1 MSRET
6 AFVDETRSPLRFVLA
21 ARHAT
26 VAALIDGVM
35 QGEAFL
41 ALTGPPGVGKTT
53 VASAIH
59 DELARR
65 SARVLQVRRGNGDG
79 ISIRTIAAQIL
90 GEPEAELDDH
100 DIERLFDV
108 MTAREAPDQR
118 FALIIDDA
126 ECLQADALGYM
137 RLLAILA
144 KDTMPQVVFV
154 GDSAFWDTEYAARS
168 DLKEM
173 ITARWDLAGLSP
185 DEAHGFIEQSVASS
199 GSAAQAVFAPGGP
212 EALVRQGGGSYG
224 RIVSL
229 LSLATALRVEQHDHW
244 LTPTL
249 IDEAAAK
256 LDAGVTGPLEATG
269 GHPTEDGDDANP
281 GRSGPAPEPTPEPD
295 AADVTVA
302 PPVVAGPSRWV
313 RRVARAAGV
322 MIVLFVLAT
331 VAGWQVLVHI
341 TRTDA
346 RTADVDQAGTA
357 NAPGRS
363 VTEAAT
369 RPVRLPDLRPLAI
382 SQAISVEA
390 ESPKRP
396 VAIVFADQPT
406 TPAVTNNDTPT
417 VPAIASPEP
426 PTPAVEPHPP
436 MAAAQAQPVGAM
448 TDMPTALATPLPVP
462 PAATATPQ
470 TATPDA
476 ARAVT
481 VTDPPTAPAVTP
493 PEPSAPAAEPQ
504 TQQAA
509 TPTVT
514 SNDTPTAQATTPPEA
529 PAPAAEPQ
537 TQQAAT
543 PTVTSNDTPTAQ
555 ATTPPEA
562 PAPAAEP
569 QAQQAA
575 TPTVTSND
583 TPTTP
588 AITPPEA
595 PAPAPEPQTQQAATP
610 VVTSTDTPTAPAIT
624 PPEAP
629 TPPAEP
635 QTQQAATPVVTS
647 TDTPTAPAITPPE
660 APTPAA
666 EPQTQQAATPV
677 VTSTDTPTA
686 PGILPEPASS
696 THQPQTREAAPPV
709 AAIVAPKTSD
719 AATPAPTLTGAVSSP
734 AVEPRAEPPK
744 GAPVSPRFSSAD
756 LTLLLS
762 RGDTMLA
769 LGDISAA
776 RRLYERAAALG
787 SARAATAVGKTYDPV
802 FLASIHATGI
812 IADRDAAAGW
822 YRKGA
827 ALGDRDG
834 ADRLARLAA
843 AQ

>member
-212 EALVRQGGGSYG
+212 EALVRQGDGSYG

-256 LDAGVTGPLEATG
+256 LNAGVTGPLEATG

-363 VTEAAT
+363 VTDAAT
-369 RPVRLPDLRPLAI
+369 RLVGLPDLRPLAI

-390 ESPKRP
+390 EPPKPP
-396 VAIVFADQPT
+396 VAIIFADQPAAPVVT
-406 TPAVTNNDTPT
+406 TNVAPT
-417 VPAIASPEP
+417 VPAIAPPEP
-426 PTPAVEPHPP
+426 PTPALEPHPP

-509 TPTVT
+509 TPVVT
-514 SNDTPTAQATTPPEA
+514 PTDTPTAPAITPPEA

-543 PTVTSNDTPTAQ
+543 PS
-555 ATTPPEA
+555 A
-562 PAPAAEP
+562 PA
-569 QAQQAA
+569 
-575 TPTVTSND
+575 VTSND

-595 PAPAPEPQTQQAATP
+595 PAPTAEPQTQQAATPTAPVVTPTDPPTAPATTPPEAPTPAAEPQTQQAATP
-610 VVTSTDTPTAPAIT
+610 VVTSTDTPTVPAIA
-624 PPEAP
+624 PPDAP

-660 APTPAA
+660 APTSPA
-666 EPQTQQAATPV
+666 EPQTQQAPRLRSSR
-677 VTSTDTPTA
+677 STDTPTA
-686 PGILPEPASS
+686 PGNHTARSAHSS
-696 THQPQTREAAPPV
+696 GGTANPTGC
-709 AAIVAPKTSD
+709 D
-719 AATPAPTLTGAVSSP
+719 AGRHVDRHTDSSGYHTARSAHSSGGTANPTG
-734 AVEPRAEPPK
+734 
-744 GAPVSPRFSSAD
+744 
-756 LTLLLS
+756 
-762 RGDTMLA
+762 
-769 LGDISAA
+769 
-776 RRLYERAAALG
+776 
-787 SARAATAVGKTYDPV
+787 
-802 FLASIHATGI
+802 
-812 IADRDAAAGW
+812 RDAG
-822 YRKGA
+822 RHV
-827 ALGDRDG
+827 DRHTDSSG
-834 ADRLARLAA
+834 YHTA
-843 AQ
+843 